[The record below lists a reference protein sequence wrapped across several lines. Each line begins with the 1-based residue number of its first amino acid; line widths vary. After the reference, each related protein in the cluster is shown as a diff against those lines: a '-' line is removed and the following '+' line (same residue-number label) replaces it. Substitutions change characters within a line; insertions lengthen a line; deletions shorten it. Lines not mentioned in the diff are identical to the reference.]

1 MADIPGS
8 GSTKPLWI
16 RSIPNLFTLLNLF
29 FGVLAII
36 SALQTNTI
44 IMYIDQDYSTSF
56 NIPEKLSLAGIFIIV
71 AAAIDFFD
79 GFLSRLLGASSDMG
93 KQLDS
98 LCDVVSFGV
107 APSVIIYQLLKL
119 SFAREENGLEIS
131 MIWLLPAIILA
142 CAAAYRLAKFNLA
155 TNQQYSF
162 KGVPVPATGIFVAS
176 LPLILHFNEI
186 AGINLIIIN
195 KWFLYATVII
205 LSYLMISNLNIL
217 SLKFKDYTVK
227 NNVPKLILLVIS
239 ILAAIFLHWAAIPVI
254 FISYILV
261 SLIFSKKIQ

>member
-8 GSTKPLWI
+8 GNARPLWI

-56 NIPEKLSLAGIFIIV
+56 NIPEKLSLAGIFIII
-71 AAAIDFFD
+71 AAVIDFLD
-79 GFLSRLLGASSDMG
+79 GFLSRALNASSEMG

-107 APSVIIYQLLKL
+107 APAVIIYQLLKL
-119 SFAREENGLEIS
+119 SFAREENGLETSI
-131 MIWLLPAIILA
+131 MYLMPAIILA

-155 TNQQYSF
+155 TDQQFSF
-162 KGVPVPATGIFVAS
+162 KGVPVPAAGLVVAS
-176 LPLILHFNEI
+176 FPLILHFNEI
-186 AGINLIIIN
+186 AVINSIIIS
-195 KWFLYATVII
+195 KWFLYACIFI
-205 LSYLMISNLNIL
+205 LSYLMLSNMKIL
-217 SLKFKDYTVK
+217 SLKFKDYTI
-227 NNVPKLILLVIS
+227 NNNIPKIVLLAIA
-239 ILAAIFLHWAAIPVI
+239 ILAGIFLHWAAIPVV
-254 FISYILV
+254 FISYILI

>member
-44 IMYIDQDYSTSF
+44 IMYIDQDFSTSF

-79 GFLSRLLGASSDMG
+79 GFLSRLLGASSEMG

-176 LPLILHFNEI
+176 LPLILHFN
-186 AGINLIIIN
+186 
-195 KWFLYATVII
+195 
-205 LSYLMISNLNIL
+205 
-217 SLKFKDYTVK
+217 
-227 NNVPKLILLVIS
+227 
-239 ILAAIFLHWAAIPVI
+239 
-254 FISYILV
+254 
-261 SLIFSKKIQ
+261 